1 MTDTPSKQLGI
12 DTRSLLVR
20 EINLLVTATAEIEA
34 QSTGSDFFAVEAD
47 FYRLLAVNCDERA
60 RMAETFMR
68 QVKEGF
74 GD

>member
-1 MTDTPSKQLGI
+1 M
-12 DTRSLLVR
+12 
-20 EINLLVTATAEIEA
+20 EA